1 MERKST
7 RVGNG
12 WISAILVAICLF
24 LIFCLGNSLA
34 NLSRKNYRD
43 PRTAVLQVSVA
54 PKTLPKIA
62 TANLPLGIEPLDPI
76 WGGGSWQDYKSEAN
90 HSLSLVEPT
99 ANARLVAPVAPEKD
113 SVLGPWDY
121 ARNPNNLAQSAAD
134 ISNVQASL
142 VSSLSD
148 AESLSNRDHSSTD
161 GTSPVSRRRNW
172 PHSPQLKQLLSKSFD
187 ESERYKSESVRI
199 WLNALSER
207 LETLSTLEIKDPM
220 SESVLRELRA
230 TASDAA
236 KTGLGMEGGTIG
248 LHQIVATVSYAI
260 ERRCAVWEAIHRCV
274 SQGHRSVTH
283 RSHDRSLE
291 SMAHHLTI
299 LEESLTRIGD
309 SANWKRYL
317 MLDALVELSQRGTAS
332 NEERVR
338 VAREFLTRVMDV
350 RLSATQQQLLRS
362 TEIQQLAEI
371 LHPLAIGPVDYI
383 QLLEDVETLESDPTH
398 RCSKSLS
405 EAMQC
410 LRFSEIQEQSAIGQA
425 IESHY
430 RNANIRIAVS
440 EELTNRLIPNQAVA
454 QKPVRQTILGAET
467 RGASQIATKLRVDFE
482 PDASAWRIGLKLNG
496 DISSNTKSSRNGA
509 TFYNSSRANV
519 QAAREIRIE
528 PTGFHVDGRPATV
541 ESNDALRKFST
552 DWDEL
557 PVLGDMIRRIAH
569 QEFLESR
576 PVAKRI
582 TQNTIARE
590 TDRELNKQLQSKLRM
605 TQDQLESRIIG
616 PLQGLQL
623 DPSIM
628 DMQSTETRLIVRY
641 RVASEQQTAA
651 HTARPIAPSDSL
663 ISMQIHQSA
672 FNNTASQVIH
682 ADRDW
687 TIQELADQIADLLKQ
702 PRVAIHMERAEDIR
716 VRFHPL
722 NPITVEFTEGKLWL
736 TLRIDSLEQPGRIQ
750 LKNFSIRACYSPVVD
765 VLQASLE
772 RDGAISV
779 DGHRLGAKDKVP
791 LRAIF
796 SNVLSDKDP
805 IPVVADWLIQDP
817 RARDLAVSQ
826 LEMREGWLAIAISD
840 KKSPQLASN
849 RHSTT
854 QP

>member
-1 MERKST
+1 M
-7 RVGNG
+7 
-12 WISAILVAICLF
+12 
-24 LIFCLGNSLA
+24 
-34 NLSRKNYRD
+34 
-43 PRTAVLQVSVA
+43 LQVSVA
-54 PKTLPKIA
+54 PKNLPKIA
-62 TANLPLGIEPLDPI
+62 TSNIPLGIEPLDPV
-76 WGGGSWQDYKSEAN
+76 WGGGSWQDYKSQAN
-90 HSLSLVEPT
+90 HSLALVEPT
-99 ANARLVAPVAPEKD
+99 AKATLVAPIAPTND
-113 SVLGPWDY
+113 SILGPWDY

-134 ISNVQASL
+134 ISSVQASL
-142 VSSLSD
+142 VSSLI
-148 AESLSNRDHSSTD
+148 APESLSNREPP
-161 GTSPVSRRRNW
+161 SPDANSPISRRKNW
-172 PHSPQLKQLLSKSFD
+172 PHSPQLKQLLSKSF
-187 ESERYKSESVRI
+187 EEAERYKSEDVRI
-199 WLNALSER
+199 WLNSLSDR
-207 LETLSTLEIKDPM
+207 LENLSALEIKDAS
-220 SESVLRELRA
+220 SEAVLRDLRA
-230 TASDAA
+230 TASDAVGM
-236 KTGLGMEGGTIG
+236 GLGKEEASSG
-248 LHQIVATVSYAI
+248 LHQILATVSYAI
-260 ERRCAVWEAIHRCV
+260 VRRCAVWEAIHRCV
-274 SQGHRSVTH
+274 SQGHRSVAH
-283 RSHDRSLE
+283 RSYDGSLQ
-291 SMAHHLTI
+291 SMAHHVAT
-299 LEESLTRIGD
+299 LEESLNRTGD
-309 SANWKRYL
+309 STNWKRYL
-317 MLDALVELSQRGTAS
+317 MLDILVEVSQRGTVS
-332 NEERVR
+332 NEEMSR
-338 VAREFLTRVMDV
+338 VAREFLTRVMDG

-362 TEIQQLAEI
+362 AEIQHLAEI
-371 LHPLAIGPVDYI
+371 LHPLAIGPVDYV
-383 QLLEDVETLESDPTH
+383 QLLEDIETLESDPTH
-398 RCSKSLS
+398 RCSRSLS

-410 LRFSEIQEQSAIGQA
+410 LRFSETPEQAAIGQA

-430 RNANIRIAVS
+430 RNANVRIAVS
-440 EELTNRLIPNQAVA
+440 EELTNRLIPSQAVA

-467 RGASQIATKLRVDFE
+467 RGASQIATKLRVDFV
-482 PDASAWRIGLKLNG
+482 PDASAWRIGLQLNG

-541 ESNDALRKFST
+541 ESNDSLRKFST
-552 DWDEL
+552 EWDEL

-605 TQDQLESRIIG
+605 TQDQFASRVIG

-623 DPSIM
+623 NPSIM

-672 FNNTASQVIH
+672 FNNTASQIIQ
-682 ADRDW
+682 AERDW
-687 TIQELADQIADLLKQ
+687 TIQELADQIADILKQ

-722 NPITVEFTEGKLWL
+722 NPITVEFNEGKLWL

-750 LKNFSIRACYSPVVD
+750 LKNFSIRACYSPVVNG
-765 VLQASLE
+765 LLASLE

-779 DGHRLGAKDKVP
+779 DGHRLGTKDKVP

-796 SNVLSDKDP
+796 SNVLSEKDP

-817 RARDLAVSQ
+817 RAQGMAVSQ
-826 LEMREGWLAIAISD
+826 LEMRDGWLAIAISD
-840 KKSPQLASN
+840 KKSPLVASS
-849 RHSTT
+849 RKSTS